1 MTHYHK
7 KLTDLE
13 IKGRKVFVRVDFNV
27 PIKGAKSPSGETIYE
42 VVDDTRIKGA
52 LATIKYVID
61 NGGKCILASH
71 LGRPEG
77 KPHPKYS
84 LEPVGKVLSHL
95 LNKEVWL
102 SEDCVGDGPKAL
114 VQQMRPGDI
123 LLLEN
128 LRFHPGEEENSPEF
142 AHRLLELCDV
152 FVGDAFGTLHRAHA
166 STSALPKMAPEKG
179 VGFLVEKELKFLQPL
194 KDSPKKPFALVMGGS
209 KVSDK
214 IGMIE
219 HLLSKIDSVFIGGA
233 MSYAFLKAM
242 EIEVGKSLCEDK
254 QVRVAER
261 LLKAAEVRNI
271 KIHLPVDHA
280 VVTDIKD
287 PSTLSVTP
295 GVEIPLQKMGIDIG
309 PRTLV
314 SYETELQNAAT
325 IFWNGPMG
333 VFEVPEYAKGTFGLA
348 RAIAK
353 TKALK
358 LVGGGDSASAVQ
370 LSGCEDQFD
379 FISTGGGATLEY
391 LEGKELPGLKA
402 LENQI
407 RKTEVFPEDEGGTH
421 EP

>member
-1 MTHYHK
+1 
-7 KLTDLE
+7 
-13 IKGRKVFVRVDFNV
+13 
-27 PIKGAKSPSGETIYE
+27 
-42 VVDDTRIKGA
+42 
-52 LATIKYVID
+52 
-61 NGGKCILASH
+61 
-71 LGRPEG
+71 
-77 KPHPKYS
+77 
-84 LEPVGKVLSHL
+84 
-95 LNKEVWL
+95 
-102 SEDCVGDGPKAL
+102 
-114 VQQMRPGDI
+114 
-123 LLLEN
+123 
-128 LRFHPGEEENSPEF
+128 
-142 AHRLLELCDV
+142 
-152 FVGDAFGTLHRAHA
+152 
-166 STSALPKMAPEKG
+166 
-179 VGFLVEKELKFLQPL
+179 
-194 KDSPKKPFALVMGGS
+194 MGGS

-295 GVEIPLQKMGIDIG
+295 GVEIPPQKMGIDIG

-407 RKTEVFPEDEGGTH
+407 RKTEVFPEEEGGTH